1 MNAFVFIEPF
11 PPQVSWISPRFFYA
25 STVGYHPAVP
35 VDESSWYLDLG
46 HPWYHAKFDIFRV
59 WECLE
64 EKMGKLPENV
74 LPKIM
79 QTAYSILP
87 PPSLAYWRNTSLWVC
102 MGWYH
107 WDEKL
112 RQYSF
117 IVTDGVS
124 VSLTSLFPIAS
135 LPPHPTLEGKKS
147 RNGRATYG
155 RCHTRWRL
163 LCEDRVCRLRS
174 GIAYKSRSNV
184 PVMN

>member
-135 LPPHPTLEGKKS
+135 LPPHPTPPWREKNREMGVPLMGGVTRGGVCCVKIESVVCGVVS
-147 RNGRATYG
+147 
-155 RCHTRWRL
+155 HT
-163 LCEDRVCRLRS
+163 S
-174 GIAYKSRSNV
+174 HV
-184 PVMN
+184 PMFL

>member
-1 MNAFVFIEPF
+1 MPSSLLNLF
-11 PPQVSWISPRFFYA
+11 PLKFREFPQDFFKA

-79 QTAYSILP
+79 QTAYSIPP

-112 RQYSF
+112 RPYSF

-135 LPPHPTLEGKKS
+135 LPPHPTPPWREKNREMGVPLMG
-147 RNGRATYG
+147 GV
-155 RCHTRWRL
+155 TRGGV
-163 LCEDRVCRLRS
+163 CCVKRVCRLRS